1 MIEAHVLNNPDFIGL
16 LREWEREQL
25 SIDSCQDVQNSVAE
39 TAKERFAVKPAEF
52 KKVAKAFYDEWFA
65 QKKYDEA
72 EELLHAS
79 EIVRGKK

>member
-1 MIEAHVLNNPDFIGL
+1 MIEAHILNDPNFIGL
-16 LREWEREQL
+16 LREWETEQTK
-25 SIDSCQDVQNSVAE
+25 IDSSVDVQSSVAD
-39 TAKERFAVKPAEF
+39 TAKERFTVKPADF
-52 KKVAKAFYDEWFA
+52 KKVAKAFYDAGFA